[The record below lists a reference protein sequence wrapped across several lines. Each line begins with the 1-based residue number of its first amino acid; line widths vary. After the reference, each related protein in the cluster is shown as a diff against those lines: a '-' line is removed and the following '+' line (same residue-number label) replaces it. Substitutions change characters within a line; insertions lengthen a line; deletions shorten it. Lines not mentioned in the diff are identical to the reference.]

1 MVEKKWKAGNVFS
14 KILEAKNQQDF
25 RNLAVQRL
33 GLSAFTADGLGS
45 IPVWRMTIPQAAW
58 SGKTTT
64 TTTTTKQKNQQDLT
78 QSKRAIECFK
88 LN

>member
-1 MVEKKWKAGNVFS
+1 VVEKKWKAGDVFS
-14 KILEAKNQQDF
+14 KIVEAKHQQDF
-25 RNLAVQRL
+25 RKSAVQRL

-45 IPVWRMTIPQAAW
+45 IPGWRMTIPQAAW
-58 SGKTTT
+58 SGK
-64 TTTTTKQKNQQDLT
+64 KKKKAKNQQDLT